1 MNSKRKLLLA
11 LFILFT
17 MLATGCSNDV
27 SNEEQ
32 NIEVRERI
40 YPDTNE
46 YRNLNE
52 ISNNEQVRQV
62 RDILNDA
69 QWEEKV
75 VDMARLADFRFT
87 FQFKD
92 PNIEAKPII
101 HELWISPTLE
111 TVEIIKGQSEY
122 THLNEKDS
130 AILYE
135 VLTGE
140 KLSELE

>member
-1 MNSKRKLLLA
+1 MKSIRKLLLFV
-11 LFILFT
+11 FILFT
-17 MLATGCSNDV
+17 MLATGCSNDI

-32 NIEVRERI
+32 NIDVQERT

-62 RDILNDA
+62 REILNDA
-69 QWEEKV
+69 KWEEKV

-92 PNIEAKPII
+92 PDIEAKPVIY
-101 HELWISPTLE
+101 ELWISPALE

-122 THLNEKDS
+122 THINEKNS
-130 AILYE
+130 VILYE

>member
-1 MNSKRKLLLA
+1 MNSKRKLLLP

-69 QWEEKV
+69 KWEEKV

-92 PNIEAKPII
+92 PNIEAKPVI

-140 KLSELE
+140 KLAELE